1 MLIMLDMRLC
11 IFPVITAIVD
21 PPQGGTDNPHPRLP
35 SSPEQYAVIS
45 CKLKQNANEDCNSY
59 ASLAGLVS
67 CFIAC
72 FILRD
77 RSFITPNFHGV
88 ILWSKGGQIKKKW
101 L

>member
-45 CKLKQNANEDCNSY
+45 CKLKQNASEGCNSCARVVQVLQDLFY
-59 ASLAGLVS
+59 
-67 CFIAC
+67 CMFYFTC
-72 FILRD
+72 D
-77 RSFITPNFHGV
+77 RS
-88 ILWSKGGQIKKKW
+88 L
-101 L
+101 